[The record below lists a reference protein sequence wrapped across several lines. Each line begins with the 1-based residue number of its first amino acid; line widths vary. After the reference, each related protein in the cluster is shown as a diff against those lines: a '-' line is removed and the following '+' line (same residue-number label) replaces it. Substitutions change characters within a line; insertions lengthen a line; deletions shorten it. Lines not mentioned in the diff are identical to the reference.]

1 MKPKGRDETG
11 PAVREQL
18 GGYHNMY
25 YVYLLKDTHHF
36 YIGYT
41 NNLRRR
47 LYEHKLD
54 KTFTTRRMQ
63 DPKLVYYEAYN
74 NENAAKVREKKL
86 KQFGSSYKGL
96 IKRLEVKI

>member
-1 MKPKGRDETG
+1 MF
-11 PAVREQL
+11 
-18 GGYHNMY
+18 
-25 YVYLLKDTHHF
+25 YVYLLRDDKHF

-47 LYEHKLD
+47 IREHNAK
-54 KTFTTRRMQ
+54 KTYTTRRMN

-74 NENAAKVREKKL
+74 SEEAAKVREKKL

-96 IKRLEVKI
+96 IKRLGII